1 MSIPVARTPA
11 NRPAEPRRHPDKVVS
26 GLVDEFLEEKR
37 EEKRQDL
44 AEANRRNVR
53 DRLRR
58 PVVGAIVVAL
68 CGAAW
73 FAPLPTRPPSPPPP
87 LAYRLASARLALNL
101 AARRVD
107 AFAARHGRLPAT
119 LLDANV
125 SEPQIIL
132 RAMGT
137 KDYVLQLHIGSV
149 VLTYDS
155 SIAPAIQSD
164 DASTILR
171 TTLK

>member
-1 MSIPVARTPA
+1 MSMPVAKNPPT
-11 NRPAEPRRHPDKVVS
+11 RPASPGRPPDKVVS
-26 GLVDEFLEEKR
+26 GLVEEFFEERR
-37 EEKRQDL
+37 EEKRQDQQE
-44 AEANRRNVR
+44 AERRNLR

-58 PVVGAIVVAL
+58 PLVGGIVLAL

-73 FAPLPTRPPSPPPP
+73 FAPLPTRAPSPPPP
-87 LAYRLASARLALNL
+87 ISYRLASARLALNL

-107 AFAARHGRLPAT
+107 AFTARHGRVPAT

-125 SEPQIIL
+125 DEPQMVL

-137 KDYVLQLHIGSV
+137 KDYIIQLQVASV

-171 TTLK
+171 TTLR

>member
-1 MSIPVARTPA
+1 MTMPVTKTP
-11 NRPAEPRRHPDKVVS
+11 PISPTDPRRVPSQVVS
-26 GLVDEFLEEKR
+26 GLVEEFYEERRVETRR
-37 EEKRQDL
+37 EQEK
-44 AEANRRNVR
+44 AKRRNVR

-58 PVVGAIVVAL
+58 PIVGTVVLAI

-73 FAPLPTRPPSPPPP
+73 FAPLPTRAPAPPPP
-87 LAYRLASARLALNL
+87 LSYRLASARLALNL

-107 AFAARHGRLPAT
+107 AFAARHGRVPAT

-125 SEPQIIL
+125 DEPQMIL
-132 RAMGT
+132 RALGT
-137 KDYVLQLHIGSV
+137 REYVIQMHVGSV